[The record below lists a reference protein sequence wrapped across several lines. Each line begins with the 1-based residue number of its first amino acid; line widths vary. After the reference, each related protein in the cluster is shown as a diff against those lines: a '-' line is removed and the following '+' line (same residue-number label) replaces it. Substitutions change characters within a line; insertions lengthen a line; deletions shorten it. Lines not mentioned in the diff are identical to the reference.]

1 MEGVVGSIP
10 IASTNFFINRK
21 QTGES
26 ERFCSGRFNSLL
38 LHALECLPHTP
49 DISPFAQYNENNWI
63 GFFLNNREQLEKI
76 EDQTLA
82 PYAQRSS
89 QSKGRQFPEEEHPYR
104 TAFQRDRD
112 RVIHSSA
119 FRRLEYKTQVF
130 VNHEG
135 DYYRTRIT
143 HTLEVAQIAR
153 SIARSLGLNQ
163 DLTEAISLAHD
174 LGHTPFGH
182 SGEKVLN
189 DLMRGDGGFEHNAQS
204 YRIVTRLED
213 CYPQFAG
220 LNLSY
225 EVLEG
230 VDKHRTR
237 YDRPGGD
244 GEQYTLE
251 AQIVDLADEIAYT
264 AHDIDDGLTSGLLD
278 LAGLE
283 KSPLWKRNIEVTKTH
298 HPALSPEKIKYQA
311 VRGLINEQVTDLLE
325 ETTRRIA
332 KFNVQTL
339 QDVRNC
345 PEELAALS
353 PTFRH
358 QHLEMK
364 RYLFQNMY
372 RHHRV
377 LRMEAKTTKVIQE
390 LFRLYEANPDILP
403 RTTREKIRSKEE
415 PARRII
421 CDYIAGMTDR
431 FAIQEYEKLTDPSVR
446 V

>member
-1 MEGVVGSIP
+1 MRTRE
-10 IASTNFFINRK
+10 
-21 QTGES
+21 E
-26 ERFCSGRFNSLL
+26 
-38 LHALECLPHTP
+38 LEH
-49 DISPFAQYNENNWI
+49 IEN
-63 GFFLNNREQLEKI
+63 
-76 EDQTLA
+76 QTLS
-82 PYAQRSS
+82 PYAQKSS
-89 QSKGRQFPEEEHPYR
+89 QSRGRQYSEAEHSYR

-119 FRRLEYKTQVF
+119 FRRLQYKTQVF

-143 HTLEVAQIAR
+143 HTMEVAQIAR

-163 DLTEAISLAHD
+163 DLTEAIALAHD

-189 DLMRGDGGFEHNAQS
+189 EIMRNDGGFEHNAQS
-204 YRIVTRLED
+204 YRIVTHLED
-213 CYPQFAG
+213 KYPEFRG

-264 AHDIDDGLTSGLLD
+264 SHDIDDGLTSGLLD
-278 LAGLE
+278 FEGL
-283 KSPLWKRNIEVTKTH
+283 SNVPQWKRTIDKVKSIYPN
-298 HPALSPEKIKYQA
+298 LNREKMKYQA
-311 VRGLINEQVTDLLE
+311 VRQFIDEQVTDLLT
-325 ETTRRIA
+325 ETSARIE
-332 KFNVQTL
+332 KFKVVSVQE
-339 QDVRNC
+339 VRKC
-345 PEELAALS
+345 DEELASFSAL
-353 PTFRH
+353 FRE

-364 RYLFQNMY
+364 KYLFQNMY

-377 LRMEAKTTKVIQE
+377 TRMESKSTKVIQE
-390 LFRLYEANPDILP
+390 LFRLYESDPNILP
-403 RTTREKIRSKEE
+403 PTTREKIKSKQE
-415 PARRII
+415 PTRRVI

-431 FAIQEYEKLTDPSVR
+431 YAIEEFEKLTEPSVR

>member
-1 MEGVVGSIP
+1 MK
-10 IASTNFFINRK
+10 T
-21 QTGES
+21 
-26 ERFCSGRFNSLL
+26 
-38 LHALECLPHTP
+38 
-49 DISPFAQYNENNWI
+49 
-63 GFFLNNREQLEKI
+63 REELEKL
-76 EDQTLA
+76 EELSLVS
-82 PYAQRSS
+82 YAQSS
-89 QSKGRQFPEEEHPYR
+89 GKSRGRQHTEPEHSYR
-104 TAFQRDRD
+104 TAYQRDRD

-119 FRRLEYKTQVF
+119 FRRLQYKTQVF

-163 DLTEAISLAHD
+163 DLTEAVALAHD

-189 DLMRGDGGFEHNAQS
+189 EIMKNDGGFEHNAQS
-204 YRIVTRLED
+204 YRIVTHLED
-213 CYPQFAG
+213 RYPEFRG
-220 LNLSY
+220 LNLTY

-264 AHDIDDGLTSGLLD
+264 SHDIDDGLTSGLLD
-278 LAGLE
+278 FEGLAE
-283 KSPLWKRNIEVTKTH
+283 VPLWKRNIERVRTRY
-298 HPALSPEKIKYQA
+298 PQLSKDKIKYQT
-311 VRGLINEQVTDLLE
+311 VRFLIDEQVTDLLN
-325 ETTRRIA
+325 ETLKRIE
-332 KFNVQTL
+332 KFKIETVS
-339 QDVRNC
+339 DVRKC

-353 PTFRH
+353 NEFRD
-358 QHLEMK
+358 QFLEMK

-377 LRMEAKTTKVIQE
+377 TRMEAKSTKVIQE
-390 LFRLYEANPDILP
+390 LFKLYETNPDILP
-403 RTTREKIRSKEE
+403 NNTREKIRTKLE
-415 PARRII
+415 PVRRVI

-431 FAIQEYEKLTDPSVR
+431 YAIEEYEKLTEPSVR

>member
-1 MEGVVGSIP
+1 MK
-10 IASTNFFINRK
+10 T
-21 QTGES
+21 
-26 ERFCSGRFNSLL
+26 
-38 LHALECLPHTP
+38 
-49 DISPFAQYNENNWI
+49 
-63 GFFLNNREQLEKI
+63 REELEKI
-76 EDQTLA
+76 EELSLSS
-82 PYAQRSS
+82 YAQRSG
-89 QSKGRQFPEEEHPYR
+89 QSKGRQYPEAEHPYR
-104 TAFQRDRD
+104 TTFQRDRD

-119 FRRLEYKTQVF
+119 FRRLQYKTQVF

-143 HTLEVAQIAR
+143 HTMEVAQIAR

-163 DLTEAISLAHD
+163 DLTEAIALAHD

-189 DLMRGDGGFEHNAQS
+189 EIMKADGGFEHNAQS
-204 YRIVTRLED
+204 YRIVTHLED
-213 CYPQFAG
+213 KYPEFKG

-264 AHDIDDGLTSGLLD
+264 SHDIDDGLTSKLLTFEGLD
-278 LAGLE
+278 
-283 KSPLWKRNIEVTKTH
+283 SVPLWKRNIEKVRAH
-298 HPALSPEKIKYQA
+298 YPNLGAEKMKYQV
-311 VRGLINEQVTDLLE
+311 VRELINEQVTDLLE
-325 ETTRRIA
+325 ETGRRIEKFKA
-332 KFNVQTL
+332 KSVE
-339 QDVRNC
+339 DVRRC
-345 PEELAALS
+345 PEELGALS
-353 PTFRH
+353 DSFRA

-377 LRMEAKTTKVIQE
+377 TRMESKSAKVIQE
-390 LFRLYEANPDILP
+390 LFSLYETNPDILP
-403 RTTREKIRSKEE
+403 TTTREKIRNKTE
-415 PARRII
+415 PVKRII

-431 FAIQEYEKLTDPSVR
+431 FAIEEFEKLTEPSVR

>member
-1 MEGVVGSIP
+1 MIS
-10 IASTNFFINRK
+10 R
-21 QTGES
+21 QD
-26 ERFCSGRFNSLL
+26 
-38 LHALECLPHTP
+38 LELV
-49 DISPFAQYNENNWI
+49 E
-63 GFFLNNREQLEKI
+63 EK
-76 EDQTLA
+76 TLA
-82 PYAQRSS
+82 PHAQKSS
-89 QSKGRQFPEEEHPYR
+89 LSRGRQYPEAEHPYR
-104 TAFQRDRD
+104 TVFQRDRD

-119 FRRLEYKTQVF
+119 FRRLQYKTQVF

-163 DLTEAISLAHD
+163 DLTEAIALAHD

-189 DLMRGDGGFEHNAQS
+189 EIMKEDGGFEHNAQS
-204 YRIVTRLED
+204 YRIVTHLED
-213 CYPQFAG
+213 KYPSFKG

-251 AQIVDLADEIAYT
+251 AQIVDLSDEIAYSS
-264 AHDIDDGLTSGLLD
+264 HDIDDGLTSGLLSFD
-278 LAGLE
+278 GLSE
-283 KSPLWKRNIEVTKTH
+283 VALWKRNLDKVKQNF
-298 HPALSPEKIKYQA
+298 PGLNREKMKYQA
-311 VRGLINEQVTDLLE
+311 VRQVIDEQVTDLLI
-325 ETTRRIA
+325 ETTARVE
-332 KFNVQTL
+332 KFGVKTVE
-339 QDVRNC
+339 DVRRC
-345 PEELAALS
+345 PEELAAMS
-353 PTFRH
+353 NGFRTEF
-358 QHLEMK
+358 LEMK

-372 RHHRV
+372 RHSRV
-377 LRMEAKTTKVIQE
+377 TRMESKSSKVIQG
-390 LFRLYEANPDILP
+390 LFGLYESNPDILP
-403 RTTREKIRSKEE
+403 TTTREKVKNRQE
-415 PARRII
+415 PVRRII

-431 FAIQEYEKLTDPSVR
+431 FAIEEYEKLTEPSVR